1 MSSRGISMVWMSAG
15 RAAVARAAGTAKVP
29 APRVAAGREPGSTSS
44 ALRRSMTT
52 QMPASRAASHPAAVM
67 NRVSAD
73 LISRPYRVEAP
84 VTVGS
89 PPRSRAL

>member
-1 MSSRGISMVWMSAG
+1 
-15 RAAVARAAGTAKVP
+15 
-29 APRVAAGREPGSTSS
+29 
-44 ALRRSMTT
+44 LRKSMTT
-52 QMPASRAASHPAAVM
+52 RTPASRAAFHPAAVM